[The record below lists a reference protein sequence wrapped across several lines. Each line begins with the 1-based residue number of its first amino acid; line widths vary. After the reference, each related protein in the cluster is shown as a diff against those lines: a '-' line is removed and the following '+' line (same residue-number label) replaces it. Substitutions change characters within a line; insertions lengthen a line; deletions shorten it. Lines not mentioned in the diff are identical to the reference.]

1 MPGPFNP
8 QGLHGSGTAL
18 VHGQA
23 VGEINDLILC
33 PMNDQHRRGDLR
45 YLVNAANRKGGGGE
59 KGLF

>member
-1 MPGPFNP
+1 MPGPFHP

-23 VGEINDLILC
+23 VGEIDDLILC
-33 PMNDQHRRGDLR
+33 PMNDQHRRGDFR

-59 KGLF
+59 KGLL